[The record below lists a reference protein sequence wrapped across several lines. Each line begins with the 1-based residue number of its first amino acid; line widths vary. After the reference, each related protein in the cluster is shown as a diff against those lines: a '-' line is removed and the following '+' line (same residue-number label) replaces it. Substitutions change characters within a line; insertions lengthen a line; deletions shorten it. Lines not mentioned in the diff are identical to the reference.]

1 VQSEHIHKLQRD
13 NASVFKLPSAVHQ
26 NIEWLA
32 THLNHVLKF
41 KGSLDIISKTYFPSS
56 HVFKFALS
64 IFPHQISNALARERR
79 CGGHGT
85 DRGVLD
91 IMSHQKIGY

>member
-1 VQSEHIHKLQRD
+1 MQSEHIHKLQRD

-41 KGSLDIISKTYFPSS
+41 KGSLNIISKTYFPSS

-64 IFPHQISNALARERR
+64 IFPHQISTFSFALLSPTRLLENEDVEAMAPIEV
-79 CGGHGT
+79 C
-85 DRGVLD
+85 
-91 IMSHQKIGY
+91 